1 VIRSQYEIVSEMLY
15 LALGEVHKTG
25 LINSCKL
32 SHKMCEKYI
41 TTLLETGLLEK
52 KRNRFHTT
60 KKGIQFIEIY
70 QELERLFDKKVA
82 VKTIQRQ
89 RIRKKR
95 KLGFLFSLT

>member
-1 VIRSQYEIVSEMLY
+1 
-15 LALGEVHKTG
+15 
-25 LINSCKL
+25 
-32 SHKMCEKYI
+32 MCEKYI

-60 KKGIQFIEIY
+60 KKGIKFIEIY
-70 QELERLFDKKVA
+70 QELERLFDKNVA

>member
-1 VIRSQYEIVSEMLY
+1 VGYVIRSQYEIVSEILY
-15 LALGEVHKTG
+15 LALGEVHKTS

-60 KKGIQFIEIY
+60 KKGIKFIEIY
-70 QELERLFDKKVA
+70 QELERLFDKNVT
-82 VKTIQRQ
+82 VKLFNTNEFV
-89 RIRKKR
+89 KK
-95 KLGFLFSLT
+95 GS